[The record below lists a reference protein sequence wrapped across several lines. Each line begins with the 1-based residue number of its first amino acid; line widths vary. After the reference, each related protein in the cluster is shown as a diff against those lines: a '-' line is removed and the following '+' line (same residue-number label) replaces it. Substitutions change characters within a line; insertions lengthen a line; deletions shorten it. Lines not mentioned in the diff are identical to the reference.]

1 MAGTSIKKAG
11 IDPTTSAT
19 TGTFSFWVKFHNA
32 RTDGN
37 DYFLFST
44 YDDGNSRMHIK
55 IDGNQKLDINEKIS
69 SSTSINLV
77 TNRKF
82 RDTSGWYHIVVAINS
97 TQATAADRVK
107 VYINGTQETSF
118 SSNTYPSQNEDIHC
132 LQGNKIHYVGCYGGN
147 VNSANY
153 CLDGSMSHL
162 HFADGQQYAAS
173 VFGETDTTTGEWKI
187 KTTPTVTYGNNGW
200 FILKDGNSLTNQAG
214 NSAGNFT
221 LDTGTLTKCEDNPSN
236 VFATLN
242 PLQGGQAETM
252 GLMEGGLYLSGNG
265 SSSWRVIGA
274 TLADNSG
281 KYYWEGKVIG
291 GVSQMRIGICD
302 VTQIPTS
309 AGTKFTVQSRGYG
322 VDTSNLVNNNGNV
335 GGFTVTS
342 FTTNDILMF
351 AMDLDN
357 SKLYIGKN
365 GTWMNSG
372 DPTSGSTGTGAAS
385 ITSGYYYT
393 PCSEHYDSSANFA
406 YNFGSGNFRT
416 TAVASAGT
424 NASNNGVFEYN
435 VPTGYTALSTKGLN
449 T

>member
-1 MAGTSIKKAG
+1 
-11 IDPTTSAT
+11 
-19 TGTFSFWVKFHNA
+19 
-32 RTDGN
+32 
-37 DYFLFST
+37 
-44 YDDGNSRMHIK
+44 
-55 IDGNQKLDINEKIS
+55 
-69 SSTSINLV
+69 
-77 TNRKF
+77 
-82 RDTSGWYHIVVAINS
+82 
-97 TQATAADRVK
+97 
-107 VYINGTQETSF
+107 
-118 SSNTYPSQNEDIHC
+118 
-132 LQGNKIHYVGCYGGN
+132 
-147 VNSANY
+147 
-153 CLDGSMSHL
+153 
-162 HFADGQQYAAS
+162 
-173 VFGETDTTTGEWKI
+173 
-187 KTTPTVTYGNNGW
+187 
-200 FILKDGNSLTNQAG
+200 
-214 NSAGNFT
+214 
-221 LDTGTLTKCEDNPSN
+221 
-236 VFATLN
+236 
-242 PLQGGQAETM
+242 M